1 MNNSQLYAYH
11 CDLFSSTEVS
21 EWTQTPQSFFKA
33 WPTEC
38 DNKDVATLCYD
49 WADVPENCSAR
60 GDPDD
65 EDEDEDED
73 RSSGANYKILDQ
85 YLDPK
90 KKQENDKQIGK
101 LKSQIKDQFRKANL
115 TASFKK
121 VFEVFAL
128 SVSLPSTL
136 NMYCPF
142 LTISGI
148 VVLKTTMLRHSEYNL
163 NI

>member
-1 MNNSQLYAYH
+1 MVLH
-11 CDLFSSTEVS
+11 KRRRMGEDGSTHAAHHFACHLQDED
-21 EWTQTPQSFFKA
+21 EKLKIKH
-33 WPTEC
+33 E
-38 DNKDVATLCYD
+38 
-49 WADVPENCSAR
+49 
-60 GDPDD
+60 D

-73 RSSGANYKILDQ
+73 GSSGANYKILDQ

-128 SVSLPSTL
+128 SLSR
-136 NMYCPF
+136 
-142 LTISGI
+142 
-148 VVLKTTMLRHSEYNL
+148 VL
-163 NI
+163 

>member
-1 MNNSQLYAYH
+1 M
-11 CDLFSSTEVS
+11 V
-21 EWTQTPQSFFKA
+21 
-33 WPTEC
+33 
-38 DNKDVATLCYD
+38 TLCYD

-85 YLDPK
+85 YLDPN

-101 LKSQIKDQFRKANL
+101 LKAQIKDQFRKANL

-128 SVSLPSTL
+128 PLSRVLKEIIRSSLT
-136 NMYCPF
+136 F
-142 LTISGI
+142 SGI
-148 VVLKTTMLRHSEYNL
+148 MVLKTTMLRHSEYNL